1 MNRDQAI
8 GLSSDLAA
16 VEERLRSE
24 RAVASGLELDELK
37 LRAMS
42 QAGAARPGTRLKGRL
57 MKSRFALLAMIV
69 AGLMMSMTG
78 ATLAISGSSGAGS
91 AAKGEY
97 GGGDTPSG
105 QQQGGGN
112 GDTLGAEQG
121 PGGQAG
127 TGAEG
132 ADNGSGNGSAPG
144 DTQAAEQAAATGS
157 GGNGGNSL
165 PFTGLLA
172 IPLLIGGVA
181 LLGTGGVLRHKARQ
195 QP

>member
-91 AAKGEY
+91 AAEGQY
-97 GGGDTPSG
+97 GDTPSG

-127 TGAEG
+127 TGAAG
-132 ADNGSGNGSAPG
+132 ADNGSAPG